1 MGMGPGWI
9 VGVEIRVGQ
18 GGKGAATG
26 AAVATDVELLQ
37 RMAAADETA
46 LAALYDR
53 YGRLVMSVALAVLGD
68 RATAEEVTF
77 DVFLTVWQRA
87 DDYKPELA
95 KAATWLTRLAR
106 NRAIDRLRRE
116 AVRPAG
122 HSVAFSDAPGRGP
135 DLETTVDLA
144 LQRQRV
150 RAAVA
155 ALPAEQR
162 QALAL
167 AFFQGYSHSE
177 IAGLLEQSLGTVK
190 GRIRGG
196 MARLRQLLAADEPPR
211 SPNGRRG
218 GEEA

>member
-1 MGMGPGWI
+1 MGVGKGGATSTATGMGGP
-9 VGVEIRVGQ
+9 V
-18 GGKGAATG
+18 GAA
-26 AAVATDVELLQ
+26 ADYELLQ
-37 RMAAADETA
+37 RMAAGDEMA

-53 YGRLVMSVALAVLGD
+53 HCRLVMSVALAVVGD
-68 RATAEEVTF
+68 RATAEEVTL

-87 DDYKPELA
+87 ADYDPALA
-95 KAATWLTRLAR
+95 RAATWLTRLAR

-116 AVRPAG
+116 AVRPAA
-122 HSVAFSDAPGRGP
+122 HSVAFSDSAPGRGP
-135 DLETTVDLA
+135 DLETAVEQA
-144 LQRQRV
+144 LERQRV

-196 MARLRQLLAADEPPR
+196 MARLRQMLAAEAPLRPPNDVGERDE
-211 SPNGRRG
+211 S
-218 GEEA
+218 